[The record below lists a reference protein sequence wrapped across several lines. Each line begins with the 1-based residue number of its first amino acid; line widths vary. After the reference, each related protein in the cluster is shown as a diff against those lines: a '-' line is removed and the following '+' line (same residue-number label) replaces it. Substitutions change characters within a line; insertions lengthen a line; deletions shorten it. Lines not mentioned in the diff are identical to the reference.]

1 MGSMWLACCNGSE
14 APRVRH
20 EIEARDAGARL
31 LRVDDAASLLAVAQV
46 MAGIA
51 AGAAVCVHDGE
62 DAEGAIEN
70 LVRLECAE
78 TVLAFVDE
86 ADAGLI
92 ARLFFAGATEVI
104 AVGDV
109 CVDGDGE
116 RACAG
121 EGPEPVL
128 RPERASGDDL
138 ELEVPPWERAEPAC
152 EDMGEDAY
160 ARTPGDSDDK
170 KTEGADARSVSSGPT
185 APDAPDRADGDEGPA
200 ARDACEAKP
209 ADGGAAEPGE
219 DATASRPA
227 PDAVTFSPR
236 TGGAEVGGAP
246 LVVAISGLGGCGKT
260 TVVSAMAWQAAQ
272 MGLRA
277 AVVDLDLMFG
287 NLHNLMGVER
297 VCDLGRLVDADGKPM
312 CSQEMIEATAMRI
325 APGLTLW
332 GPCFAPEYA
341 ELMAAPVEELIGV
354 LRHEA
359 DVIFA
364 DTSVFW
370 GDAVASAVSS
380 CNRCLVVGSG
390 SVSAETSTVRAV
402 ALATRI
408 GVPKTR
414 MTCLFNRFGAPG
426 CDEERAMR
434 FEMAV
439 ALRSRARISDGG
451 QTVHDLLSF
460 GKLGDLM
467 ATSNPFTRD
476 VQTTTYGLL
485 KELGCPLEGWEGQQ
499 QALGAQNGSR
509 SRIKLPWK
517 HEEGAGQ

>member
-1 MGSMWLACCNGSE
+1 
-14 APRVRH
+14 
-20 EIEARDAGARL
+20 
-31 LRVDDAASLLAVAQV
+31 
-46 MAGIA
+46 
-51 AGAAVCVHDGE
+51 
-62 DAEGAIEN
+62 
-70 LVRLECAE
+70 
-78 TVLAFVDE
+78 
-86 ADAGLI
+86 
-92 ARLFFAGATEVI
+92 
-104 AVGDV
+104 
-109 CVDGDGE
+109 
-116 RACAG
+116 
-121 EGPEPVL
+121 
-128 RPERASGDDL
+128 
-138 ELEVPPWERAEPAC
+138 
-152 EDMGEDAY
+152 
-160 ARTPGDSDDK
+160 
-170 KTEGADARSVSSGPT
+170 
-185 APDAPDRADGDEGPA
+185 
-200 ARDACEAKP
+200 
-209 ADGGAAEPGE
+209 
-219 DATASRPA
+219 
-227 PDAVTFSPR
+227 
-236 TGGAEVGGAP
+236 
-246 LVVAISGLGGCGKT
+246 
-260 TVVSAMAWQAAQ
+260 MAWQAAQ